1 MSVRQ
6 LAPVLMEADLAAW
19 AEATAAKAGL
29 STAQYLAAL
38 VEADRRATA
47 AERAARLAA
56 PAYQQWDADGR
67 PTEDG
72 LDLDEVFGP

>member
-1 MSVRQ
+1 MTVRQ
-6 LAPVLMEADLAAW
+6 LEPVLMEADLAAW

-38 VEADRRATA
+38 VEADRLATA

-56 PAYQQWDADGR
+56 PAYLRWAADGR